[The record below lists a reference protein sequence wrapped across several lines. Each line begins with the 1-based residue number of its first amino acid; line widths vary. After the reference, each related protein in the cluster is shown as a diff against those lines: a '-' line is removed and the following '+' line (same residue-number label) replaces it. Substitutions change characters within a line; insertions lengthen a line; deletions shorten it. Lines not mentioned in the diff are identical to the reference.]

1 MTSLS
6 ITPVVFDLTALSEIW
21 KDPEE
26 IMVYG
31 WKHCHYDKVG
41 EALDA
46 LIGAP
51 NYPIKKVH
59 SYRIGDPFDSTAK
72 TIAGRRLNHLFFSG
86 SEYLLQH
93 QAPPPKVQ
101 KQVIGRECKTAIT
114 NIVLENYK
122 RKKEGKPLIPILF
135 CIDIDGNPSPARFD
149 RLAAKHPK
157 FNNQITYKE
166 LRRAY
171 KLCTHENPSIREV
184 ALETFKFIK
193 LTKNRDGGYAPK
205 SIAAPWA
212 HSLFSTMWDMRKMVS
227 KSQPKKAY
235 VNWRE
240 QLDERIKDYD
250 KFNPVQVKAA
260 TSDTSGTKRKAD
272 DEKSADSP
280 KKAHVETADSDVI
293 MTPEAT

>member
-1 MTSLS
+1 
-6 ITPVVFDLTALSEIW
+6 
-21 KDPEE
+21 
-26 IMVYG
+26 
-31 WKHCHYDKVG
+31 
-41 EALDA
+41 

-72 TIAGRRLNHLFFSG
+72 TIAGRRLNNLFFTG

-93 QAPPPKVQ
+93 QAPPPNVQ

-114 NIVLENYK
+114 NVVLENYK
-122 RKKEGKPLIPILF
+122 RKKEGKPLIPVLF
-135 CIDIDGNPSPARFD
+135 CIDIDGNPNPARFD

-171 KLCTHENPSIREV
+171 KLCTHENPSIRAV

-193 LTKNRDGGYAPK
+193 LTKNRDGEYTPM

-212 HSLFSTMWDMRKMVS
+212 HSLFSSMWDMRKKVS

-240 QLDERIKDYD
+240 QLDERIKDYE
-250 KFNPVQVKAA
+250 KYNPMKVKAA
-260 TSDTSGTKRKAD
+260 ASDICVIKRKAE
-272 DEKSADSP
+272 DEKSSDSP
-280 KKAHVETADSDVI
+280 KKARVETTDSDAT
-293 MTPEAT
+293 MTLEAT